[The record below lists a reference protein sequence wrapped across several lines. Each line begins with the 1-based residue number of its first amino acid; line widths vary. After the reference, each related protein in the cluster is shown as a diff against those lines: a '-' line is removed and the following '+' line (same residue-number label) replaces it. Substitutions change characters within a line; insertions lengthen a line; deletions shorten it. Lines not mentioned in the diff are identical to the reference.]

1 MYSIR
6 PLNLKCSSTWH
17 IMSKMA
23 SVGFGKIC
31 EQFCKKTKQ
40 NKQNKQTILI

>member
-23 SVGFGKIC
+23 SVGFGEIVNSFVK
-31 EQFCKKTKQ
+31 KQ
-40 NKQNKQTILI
+40 NKTNKQYLFNT